1 MRLASC
7 APRAWTRDAGGRL
20 GATRRAALP
29 GKQIEFV
36 TADTKSDQAQGANAA
51 IEVLE
56 QGAELVLV
64 TCDFDFGSPAAITAQ
79 SRGKIAFSLPAYP

>member
-1 MRLASC
+1 ML
-7 APRAWTRDAGGRL
+7 
-20 GATRRAALP
+20 

-56 QGAELVLV
+56 EGAELVLV
-64 TCDFDFGSPAAITAQ
+64 TCDFDFGSPAAITA
-79 SRGKIAFSLPAYP
+79 